1 MLKVIKT
8 RLKGAIGVWS
18 DELLGVLWAYKTTIK
33 TLTGKTPFK
42 LAYGS
47 EAVILAEVHMA
58 SHRMIKY

>member
-1 MLKVIKT
+1 M
-8 RLKGAIGVWS
+8 GVWS
-18 DELLGVLWAYKTTIK
+18 NELLGVLWAYKTTIK